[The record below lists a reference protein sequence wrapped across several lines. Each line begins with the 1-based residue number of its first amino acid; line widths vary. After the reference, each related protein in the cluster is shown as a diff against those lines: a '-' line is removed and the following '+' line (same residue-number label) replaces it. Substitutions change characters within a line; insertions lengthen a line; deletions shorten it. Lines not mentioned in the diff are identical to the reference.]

1 MSLLD
6 VLKRDE
12 GAVIK
17 DKRHRVYQDSL
28 GFQTVG
34 YGRLLSRGFSQDE
47 VDQMLTNDIQEARTA
62 AEKFPW
68 YAGLD
73 HVRQDV
79 VTAMIFN
86 IGPTRFAG
94 FHNMIAAISK
104 ADWITASNEA
114 LDSKWADQVGSR
126 AVRYANALRS
136 GTWE

>member
-6 VLKRDE
+6 TLKRDE

-47 VDQMLTNDIQEARTA
+47 VDQMLTNDVAEARKE
-62 AEKFPW
+62 AEKYSW
-68 YAGLD
+68 YSALD
-73 HVRQDV
+73 DVRQDV

-94 FHNMIAAISK
+94 FHNMIAALSRG
-104 ADWITASNEA
+104 DWVTAANEA
-114 LDSKWADQVGSR
+114 LDSRWATQVGVR
-126 AVRYANALRS
+126 AKRYANALRS

>member
-1 MSLLD
+1 MNLTD
-6 VLKRDE
+6 ILKRDE
-12 GAVIK
+12 GAVAQGG
-17 DKRHRVYQDSL
+17 RHRVYQDSL

-47 VDQMLTNDIQEARTA
+47 VDQMLTNDIAVARKE

-73 HVRQDV
+73 DTRQDV

-94 FHNMIAAISK
+94 FHNMIAAIAK
-104 ADWITASNEA
+104 GDWVTASNEA
-114 LDSKWADQVGSR
+114 LDSRWATQVGSR
-126 AVRYANALRS
+126 AKRYANALLT
-136 GTWE
+136 GEWE